1 MMQCLKHQHANEE
14 MGISTKE
21 FWKEEEEVQITSKY
35 MKTVHLP
42 WL

>member
-1 MMQCLKHQHANEE
+1 MQCPKNQHPNEE
-14 MGISTKE
+14 MGLSTKE
-21 FWKEEEEVQITSKY
+21 FSKEEVQITSKY